1 MNKTNPYWH
10 PTYTITPALAAALM
24 QIEADRTV
32 VEQTPLPMGVQKELR
47 RRTRNL
53 LLPKLISG
61 EVDVENIDV
70 QMPNNGGA

>member
-1 MNKTNPYWH
+1 MKTWH
-10 PTYTITPALAAALM
+10 PTYTITSATAAALM
-24 QIEADRTV
+24 QVEADRIV
-32 VEQTPLPMGVQKELR
+32 VEQT
-47 RRTRNL
+47 

>member
-1 MNKTNPYWH
+1 MKKQTHWH
-10 PTYTITPALAAALM
+10 PTHTITPVTAAALM

-32 VEQTPLPMGVQKELR
+32 VEQT
-47 RRTRNL
+47 